1 MPAKD
6 MYHDAVRNVL
16 IKDGWTITDDPYIL
30 NIGRRDLFVDL
41 GAEKLL
47 SAEKGEKK
55 IAVEI
60 KSFIG
65 KSRVNDL
72 ENALGQYTLYGDI
85 MRDIDPNRILYL
97 AITKDVFDTL
107 FQESIGE
114 VLLRNQRF
122 NLLVFEKKQEVIER
136 WIP

>member
-6 MYHDAVRNVL
+6 IYHNAVKNAL

-30 NIGRRDLFVDL
+30 NIGRRDLFVDI

-107 FQESIGE
+107 FQEAIGE
-114 VLLRNQRF
+114 ILLRNQRF
-122 NLLVFEKKQEVIER
+122 NLLIFEKKQEVIER

>member
-6 MYHDAVRNVL
+6 IYHDVVKNAL
-16 IKDGWTITDDPYIL
+16 IKDGWKITKDPYIL
-30 NIGRRDLFVDL
+30 SIGRRDLFVDL
-41 GAEKLL
+41 GAKKLL
-47 SAEKGEKK
+47 SAEKEEKK
-55 IAVEI
+55 IAVEV

-72 ENALGQYTLYGDI
+72 ENALGQYTLYYDI
-85 MRDIDPNRILYL
+85 MREVDPDRMLYL
-97 AITKDVFDTL
+97 AITKDVFEDI
-107 FQESIGE
+107 FQEPLGD

-122 NLLVFEKKQEVIER
+122 NLLIFDEKQEVVYQ

>member
-6 MYHDAVRNVL
+6 IYHNAVKNAL

-30 NIGRRDLFVDL
+30 NIGRRDLFVDI

-72 ENALGQYTLYGDI
+72 ENALGQYTLYSDI

-107 FQESIGE
+107 FQEAIGE
-114 VLLRNQRF
+114 ILLRNQRF
-122 NLLVFEKKQEVIER
+122 NLLIFEKKQEVIER

>member
-6 MYHDAVRNVL
+6 IYHDAVRNAL
-16 IKDGWTITDDPYIL
+16 MKDGWKITNDPYIL
-30 NIGRRDLFVDL
+30 SIGRKDLFVDL
-41 GAEKLL
+41 GAKKLL

-65 KSRVNDL
+65 RSRVNDL
-72 ENALGQYTLYGDI
+72 ENALGQYILYDDI
-85 MRDIDPNRILYL
+85 MRDVDPERILYL
-97 AITKDVFDTL
+97 AITKDVFEDI
-107 FQESIGE
+107 FQEPIGE

-122 NLLVFEKKQEVIER
+122 NLLIFDEEQEVVYR